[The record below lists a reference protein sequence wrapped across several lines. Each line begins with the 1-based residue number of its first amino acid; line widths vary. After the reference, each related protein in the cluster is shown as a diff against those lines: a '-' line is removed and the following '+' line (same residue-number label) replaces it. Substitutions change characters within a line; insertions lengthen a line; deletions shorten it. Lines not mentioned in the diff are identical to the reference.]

1 MPKAK
6 SEDKIEARY
15 RNLTNLLNGM
25 ERVLV
30 AFSGGVDSTFLLHA
44 AVKTLSSANVLAVTA
59 ISEILPQREKE
70 AAVRIA
76 REIGVEHL
84 LVKSHEIKDP
94 RFTANPPDKC
104 YWCKKNRFKSLVDLT
119 ANPPDKCYWCKKN
132 RFKSLV
138 DLSAFRGFHFV
149 LDGENAD
156 DSKDYR
162 PGSVAARELGVRS
175 VLHETGFTK
184 ARIRSLSKKFGLST
198 WNKPSCACLASRI
211 PYDQPITPEKLEQ
224 IDQGE
229 TFLLEMNISEQVRV
243 RHHGD
248 VARIEVPPKDII
260 KLLKKEMRVRVV
272 EYFKSIGF
280 LFVAIDLEGYSTG
293 NLNRAV
299 ADKEKGSPN
308 GYRKS

>member
-94 RFTANPPDKC
+94 RF
-104 YWCKKNRFKSLVDLT
+104 T